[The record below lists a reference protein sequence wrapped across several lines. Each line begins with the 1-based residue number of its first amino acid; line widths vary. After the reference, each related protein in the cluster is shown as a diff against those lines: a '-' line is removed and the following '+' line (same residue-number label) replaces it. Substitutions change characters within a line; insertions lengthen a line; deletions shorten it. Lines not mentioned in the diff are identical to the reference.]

1 MKKLLYVVISILTL
15 SCASDVADQLT
26 NTSGIVKYSI
36 NRHNEK
42 SNTVMSVKY
51 DAGKATV
58 TRLLNY
64 SVDPEAEYNV
74 VYFNPDLVDVGDNGS
89 IVIKPTSNPVWFVPA
104 NLGVDPINLMSNL
117 RCWKYYCNC
126 GGAPSPDQHS
136 ACSINKS
143 AEGIIRCFTSESEA
157 CPPNTNEFCLGSAAI
172 VPCNMAPEDNE
183 NKVYYEHYFGGI
195 IIEASEVVVAD
206 PPGFKKKQNNT
217 LDFIGNDTGEMY
229 LKEDFERLEKEK
241 LKPQN

>member
-117 RCWKYYCNC
+117 RCWKYYCWF
-126 GGAPSPDQHS
+126 
-136 ACSINKS
+136 
-143 AEGIIRCFTSESEA
+143 R
-157 CPPNTNEFCLGSAAI
+157 
-172 VPCNMAPEDNE
+172 
-183 NKVYYEHYFGGI
+183 Y
-195 IIEASEVVVAD
+195 
-206 PPGFKKKQNNT
+206 
-217 LDFIGNDTGEMY
+217 
-229 LKEDFERLEKEK
+229 R
-241 LKPQN
+241 